1 MPRINLGTGIPPP
14 GPRTMPAPSRPVR
27 LGVPTPRQGTPGLTS
42 ESGSRLLA
50 PAKGEHFGV
59 PPFASIEDTPGGSL
73 RPWPYPDDVSEQGAL
88 AALIPVKAFAAGK
101 SRLRSALDDD
111 AREDLAERLALAV
124 IRSCEQL
131 HPHVVCDDDGVAV
144 WAAAAGASVIRVD
157 GPGLNRAVRHGVA
170 ELAAAGFERVLIAH
184 ADIADPSGLAALA
197 ELDGIVLV
205 PDLDLAG
212 TNVLVTPSAFGF
224 SFSYG
229 ENSFARH
236 LSEAERSGLPIHV
249 VTDAGLGL
257 DLDDPDD
264 LAAYR
269 ERHAT
274 TDVSAGGQP

>member
-1 MPRINLGTGIPPP
+1 M
-14 GPRTMPAPSRPVR
+14 
-27 LGVPTPRQGTPGLTS
+27 
-42 ESGSRLLA
+42 
-50 PAKGEHFGV
+50 
-59 PPFASIEDTPGGSL
+59 
-73 RPWPYPDDVSEQGAL
+73 SEQGAL

-111 AREDLAERLALAV
+111 AREDLAERLARAV
-124 IRSCEQL
+124 IDSCGGL
-131 HPHVVCDDDGVAV
+131 DPHVVCDDDGVAE
-144 WAAAAGASVIRVD
+144 WAADAGASVIRVD

-170 ELAAAGFERVLIAH
+170 ELAAAGFARVLIAH

-197 ELDGIVLV
+197 TLDGIVLV

-212 TNVLVTPSAFGF
+212 TNVLVTPTDFAF

-249 VTDAGLGL
+249 VTDDGLGL

-264 LAAYR
+264 LAAYQGL
-269 ERHAT
+269 AA